1 MQIRFGNT
9 QIKTHIWIG
18 CSRAWD
24 EMENISICEAKTT
37 NAWGQQQQS
46 SEADEPMRAQYVDQ
60 CARIFAFEILWQR
73 EIEI

>member
-1 MQIRFGNT
+1 
-9 QIKTHIWIG
+9 
-18 CSRAWD
+18 
-24 EMENISICEAKTT
+24 MENISICEAKTT